1 LFNLICNFD
10 MKTFSMG
17 GVHPNDNKISTN
29 AAIEEFPMPSKVV
42 VMMNQ
47 HLGAP
52 ATPCVAKGDK
62 VKVGQLIGKAEA
74 FMCANVHSPVS
85 GTVSKIDMC
94 KDMFG
99 IAKPAI
105 YIDVEGDEWEES
117 IDRSADIKRECN
129 LEPKQIVDK
138 LKEMGIVGLGGA
150 TFPAHI
156 KYAVPEGKHAD
167 YLIINGVECEPYLTS
182 DHRVMIEHAEEL
194 CIGISILRKALGV
207 PNAYVGIE
215 NNKPEPIRVMT
226 EMAKQFEGIIVEP
239 LKMKYPQGAEKQLIN
254 AITGRCVPSGKLPI
268 DVGCVVSNIG
278 TTYAVYEAVQ
288 KNKPLIENILTV
300 TGKSLSSQHNYH
312 VRIGVSYA
320 DIIKQAMGALPEDT
334 GKVISG
340 GPMMGKAMS
349 NFSAPTTKGASSVLV
364 IAMSEAKRAAESNC
378 IRCGKCMHACPMGL
392 EPYLF
397 SQLVKNGMIE
407 EAGKHNILDCIECGC
422 CFFSCPANKPLLD
435 EIRLGK
441 NKLRAM
447 MAAKKK

>member
-1 LFNLICNFD
+1 

>member
-1 LFNLICNFD
+1 
-10 MKTFSMG
+10 MKTFAMG
-17 GVHPNDNKISTN
+17 GIHPEENKISTS
-29 AAIEEFPMPSKVV
+29 AAIEQMPLPKQVV
-42 VMMNQ
+42 VLMNQ

-52 ATPCVAKGDK
+52 ATPVVAKGDK

-85 GTVSKIDMC
+85 GTVNKVDVC
-94 KDMFG
+94 KDPFG
-99 IAKPAI
+99 MAKPAI

-117 IDRSADIKRECN
+117 IDRRPEIKRECN

-156 KYAVPEGKHAD
+156 KYSIPEGKKAE
-167 YLIINGVECEPYLTS
+167 YLIINAVECEPYLTS
-182 DHRVMIEHAEEL
+182 DHRVMLEHAEEI

-207 PNAYVGIE
+207 PNAYIGIE
-215 NNKPEPIRVMT
+215 NNKPDCI
-226 EMAKQFEGIIVEP
+226 AKMRETATRFEGIIVEP

-254 AITGRCVPSGKLPI
+254 AITGRKVPSGKLPI
-268 DVGCVVSNIG
+268 DVGCVVSNVG
-278 TTYAVYEAVQ
+278 TTFAVYEAVQ

-300 TGKSLSSQHNYH
+300 TGKHLPSQHNYQ
-312 VRIGVSYA
+312 VRIGISYA
-320 DIIKQAMGALPEDT
+320 DIIKQAMGELPATT

-340 GPMMGKAMS
+340 GPMMGKAMC
-349 NFSAPTTKGASSVLV
+349 NLDAPTVKGASSVLV
-364 IAMSEAKRAAESNC
+364 IDEDEATRARETAC
-378 IRCGKCMHACPMGL
+378 IRCGKCMQACPMGL

-397 SQLVKNGMIE
+397 SSLVRNGRIE
-407 EAGKHNILDCIECGC
+407 EAGEHNILDCIECGC

-441 NKLRAM
+441 NKMRAIL
-447 MAAKKK
+447 AAKKK